1 VVGGQKITLAQYA
14 SRINIRLL
22 RPADFNSKMRERGVD
37 KRITVQKICRV
48 CKDEKDVRFVLDE
61 MWQNPSKAQEFLS
74 GTLSRNQSVFEF
86 EKSLVN

>member
-48 CKDEKDVRFVLDE
+48 CKHEKDVRSSLDE
-61 MWQNPSKAQEFLS
+61 IWQEPSRAQEILDEA
-74 GTLSRNQSVFEF
+74 LDRNQQDFQF
-86 EKSLVN
+86 EKILAN